1 MLISEYDFALN
12 IVITA
17 IRKIFIIHDL
27 VNKLLIT
34 KISSAKDI
42 FNALVFIKE
51 YADKKIKVRYTCF
64 DYT

>member
-1 MLISEYDFALN
+1 M
-12 IVITA
+12 TA

-27 VNKLLIT
+27 VNKLLVT